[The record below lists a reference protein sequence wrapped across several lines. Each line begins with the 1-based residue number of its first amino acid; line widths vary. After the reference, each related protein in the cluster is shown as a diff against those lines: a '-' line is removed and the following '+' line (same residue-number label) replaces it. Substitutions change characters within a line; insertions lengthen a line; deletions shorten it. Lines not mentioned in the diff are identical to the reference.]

1 MPRLRNSAHRNPK
14 SLRLMPQ
21 KISYCLVTSRWDDK
35 ADAFVDTYH
44 KDKLYDLTDKTSL
57 KALALDSVNY
67 LAKGFKLKLITYVDR
82 DTISFE
88 SKDLF
93 K

>member
-1 MPRLRNSAHRNPK
+1 MQ
-14 SLRLMPQ
+14 Q
-21 KISYCLVTSRWDDK
+21 KITYCLVSSKYDDK
-35 ADAFVDTYH
+35 AEAFVDTYH
-44 KDKLYDLTDKTSL
+44 KDKLYDLSDKTSL
-57 KALALDSVNY
+57 KALALDAVNM

-82 DTISFE
+82 DSIDIA